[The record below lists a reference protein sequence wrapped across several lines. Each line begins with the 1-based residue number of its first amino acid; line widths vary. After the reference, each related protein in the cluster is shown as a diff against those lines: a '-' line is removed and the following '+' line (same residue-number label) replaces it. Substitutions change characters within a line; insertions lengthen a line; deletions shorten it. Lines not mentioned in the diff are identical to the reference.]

1 MTCANDGRFPENCAV
16 LVRYPRTPEQEKD
29 GTRDA
34 WPWLPG
40 SVLEQCGPDEWRICV
55 EVRELTVREDS
66 SKPRRNTPPHK
77 LFYPCCH
84 RDASEIR
91 PAPGRQ

>member
-1 MTCANDGRFPENCAV
+1 VTSENPYPDGAPV
-16 LVRYPRTPEQEKD
+16 LVRYPRTPEQEKA
-29 GTRDA
+29 GRES

-55 EVRELTVREDS
+55 EVRELTVREDG

-77 LFYPCCH
+77 LFYPCCFPGS
-84 RDASEIR
+84 SEIR
-91 PAPGRQ
+91 RAHREP